1 MIENWARTTFKSLEN
16 RDFRVLWIGTTLSFL
31 AFMMSSIV
39 QSVVAFNLTGKNGA
53 VGAVALGMGVA
64 TIVISPFGGVIAD
77 RVSKK
82 KLLLIGQVTIGLN
95 FAGVG
100 MLIVTDQVTIPWLIA
115 STFVLGAVFAFIAPA
130 RQAWM
135 GELLPGGALPNG
147 IALQQIA
154 VTATRIV
161 GPFLAGGLIA
171 LSFVGTGGTYLFM
184 GGLFAIVVLTLG
196 KLPPTRSRPK
206 GSGPTVLGDFKLGMA
221 HLRERPPLLLL
232 VLSFIGIIITGFSYF
247 VVLPGYLENELGRN
261 SRDISMMFGMGA
273 VAGLFVTLGLA
284 GTVGSRHAWHLMVL
298 GGVMMGV
305 ALLFTAVSQSFGQ
318 ALITMLFVGAGSSAF
333 QLINNSLVMQNSGP
347 AFYGRV
353 MSITMLAWGL
363 NSLVG
368 FPLGLLADRIG
379 ERETLFI
386 MGTLVLAVTATTAVL
401 RFGFVRGEI
410 LVQGFARPEVTGAD

>member
-1 MIENWARTTFKSLEN
+1 MIRNWARTTFKSLEN

-39 QSVVAFNLTGKNGA
+39 QSVVAFDLTGRNGA

-82 KLLLIGQVTIGLN
+82 RLLLIGQVAIGLN
-95 FAGVG
+95 FVAVGV
-100 MLIVTDQVTIPWLIA
+100 LILTDQIAIPWLIA

-135 GELLPGGALPNG
+135 GELLPREALPNG

-154 VTATRIV
+154 MTGTRIV

-184 GGLFAIVVLTLG
+184 GGLFAIVVATLWQ
-196 KLPPTRSRPK
+196 LPPTYSRAK
-206 GSGPTVLGDFKLGMA
+206 GTGPSVAEDFKLGVT
-221 HLRERPPLLLL
+221 HLKERPPLLLL

-247 VVLPGYLENELGRN
+247 VVLPGYLENELGRA
-261 SRDISMMFGMGA
+261 SRDISLMFGVSA
-273 VAGLFVTLGLA
+273 VAGLVVTLGLA
-284 GTVGSRHAWHLMVL
+284 SVAGSRKAWHVMVA
-298 GGVMMGV
+298 GGALMGV
-305 ALLFTAVSQSFGQ
+305 SLLFTAISQNFGQ
-318 ALITMLFVGAGSSAF
+318 ALVTMLFIGAGSSAF
-333 QLINNSLVMQNSGP
+333 QLINNSLVMQNSDP

-353 MSITMLAWGL
+353 MSLTMLAWGL

-368 FPLGLLADRIG
+368 FPLGLLADQIG

-386 MGTLVLAVTATTAVL
+386 MGLLVLLVSATTGLL

-410 LVQGFARPEVTGAD
+410 AARSLAPTEAGGGN

>member
-1 MIENWARTTFKSLEN
+1 MIRNWARTTFKSLEN
-16 RDFRVLWIGTTLSFL
+16 RNFRVLWIGTTLSFL

-39 QSVVAFNLTGKNGA
+39 QSVVAFDLTGRNGA

-82 KLLLIGQVTIGLN
+82 RLLLIGQVAIGLN
-95 FAGVG
+95 FAAVGV
-100 MLIVTDQVTIPWLIA
+100 LILTDQVAIPWLIA

-130 RQAWM
+130 RQAWI
-135 GELLPGGALPNG
+135 GELLPGEALPNG

-154 VTATRIV
+154 MTATRIV

-184 GGLFAIVVLTLG
+184 GGLFAIVVATLG
-196 KLPPTRSRPK
+196 QLPPTQSRAK
-206 GSGPTVLGDFKLGMA
+206 GTGPSVLGDFKLGVS
-221 HLRERPPLLLL
+221 HLTERPPLLLL

-247 VVLPGYLENELGRN
+247 VVLPGYLENELGRQ
-261 SRDISMMFGMGA
+261 SRDISLMFGVSA
-273 VAGLFVTLGLA
+273 VSGLVVTLGLA
-284 GTVGSRHAWHLMVL
+284 SMAGSRRAWHVMIG

-305 ALLFTAVSQSFGQ
+305 SLLFTAVSQNFGQ
-318 ALITMLFVGAGSSAF
+318 ALLTMLFIGAGSSAF
-333 QLINNSLVMQNSGP
+333 QLINNSLVMQNSAP

-353 MSITMLAWGL
+353 MSVTMLAWGL

-386 MGTLVLAVTATTAVL
+386 MGVLVLMVSAATAIV
-401 RFGFVRGEI
+401 RFGFIRGESPVRG
-410 LVQGFARPEVTGAD
+410 LAPTEVGGGD